1 MEKVAPL
8 LADADFQFQFKEP
21 LSLPNPMLAMSDAS
35 FGYPPADDAPAGTPP
50 TVIVQKVN
58 RSVLAGQRIGILG
71 ANGQGKS
78 TFVKNL
84 AGALQAT
91 TGEIITGK
99 GLNRGYFSQQDQTGN
114 ESGRDRGCL

>member
-78 TFVKNL
+78 TFVKTI
-84 AGALQAT
+84 AGALQAN
-91 TGEIITGK
+91 TGEIINGK
-99 GLNRGYFSQQDQTGN
+99 GMNNG
-114 ESGRDRGCL
+114 

>member
-71 ANGQGKS
+71 AHGQGKS
-78 TFVKNL
+78 TLVKNL
-84 AGALQAT
+84 AGSLQARS
-91 TGEIITGK
+91 EERREGK
-99 GLNRGYFSQQDQTGN
+99 ERGWTC
-114 ESGRDRGCL
+114 RIRG